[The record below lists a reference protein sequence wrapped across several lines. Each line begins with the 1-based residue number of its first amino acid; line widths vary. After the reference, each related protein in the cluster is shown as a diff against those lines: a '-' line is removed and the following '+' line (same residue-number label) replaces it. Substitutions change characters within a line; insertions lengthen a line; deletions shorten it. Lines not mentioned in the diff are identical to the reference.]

1 MIATTPSPV
10 PCLTPTF
17 DTPTFDPKPPTPTP
31 PKPVPPVPR
40 KPGPPSS
47 NPPNPNPTPLKP
59 NPPNPNPL
67 DPSPLKLSPP
77 NLIPLQSAE
86 AATHTL
92 APPTPTK
99 PKPKPPTKPTS
110 NPPTPTPNTPAPN
123 SPASNTPAPKEPNP
137 AHVLGR
143 RGEDLATHYVKA
155 MGLVVLCRNWRCRE
169 GEIDILATDG
179 DMIVVCEVKTRTS
192 DEFGTPADAMNA
204 KKIRHIRDAT
214 NRWLREY
221 RIPYVAVRYDLAE
234 VWWPRTGEPQIKYRR
249 DAF

>member
-1 MIATTPSPV
+1 
-10 PCLTPTF
+10 
-17 DTPTFDPKPPTPTP
+17 
-31 PKPVPPVPR
+31 
-40 KPGPPSS
+40 
-47 NPPNPNPTPLKP
+47 
-59 NPPNPNPL
+59 
-67 DPSPLKLSPP
+67 
-77 NLIPLQSAE
+77 
-86 AATHTL
+86 
-92 APPTPTK
+92 
-99 PKPKPPTKPTS
+99 
-110 NPPTPTPNTPAPN
+110 
-123 SPASNTPAPKEPNP
+123 
-137 AHVLGR
+137 
-143 RGEDLATHYVKA
+143 